1 MRKVI
6 IYGAGALGRVV
17 YRLVKD
23 KCSVICFLDRNPQLN
38 HTKQCGISVMV
49 PEVFEDDRNA
59 VVLVS
64 MVAAAFCSV
73 KRYLQK
79 LGFRNVVFANDFI
92 GELYPNIPVWKNW
105 LLKDKFCAGGGILED
120 LADDRSKADY
130 QNSMRWLADRNDE
143 GLTVHDKN
151 TYFPDFLTASI
162 QKYCSL
168 MCDTNILESGYGE
181 QFLKLV
187 KQGHIYGFIVWPVL
201 DMPKAADRKT
211 IFYVQAGKHQEGYK
225 TRIGTAELVDSLEPV
240 WCVERSLD
248 EQMAGITVDYL
259 RVSSADP
266 VLPVLAGGMEMIR
279 KNRPMIAVN
288 IGHYEEDFTCAPE
301 FLKNNLQRYLFFYRC
316 HKYQACD
323 FIIYA
328 VPEEKYVKER
338 SLANLNLCE

>member
-105 LLKDKFCAGGGILED
+105 LLKDKFCAGGGY
-120 LADDRSKADY
+120 S
-130 QNSMRWLADRNDE
+130 
-143 GLTVHDKN
+143 
-151 TYFPDFLTASI
+151 
-162 QKYCSL
+162 
-168 MCDTNILESGYGE
+168 
-181 QFLKLV
+181 
-187 KQGHIYGFIVWPVL
+187 
-201 DMPKAADRKT
+201 
-211 IFYVQAGKHQEGYK
+211 
-225 TRIGTAELVDSLEPV
+225 
-240 WCVERSLD
+240 
-248 EQMAGITVDYL
+248 
-259 RVSSADP
+259 
-266 VLPVLAGGMEMIR
+266 
-279 KNRPMIAVN
+279 
-288 IGHYEEDFTCAPE
+288 
-301 FLKNNLQRYLFFYRC
+301 
-316 HKYQACD
+316 
-323 FIIYA
+323 
-328 VPEEKYVKER
+328 
-338 SLANLNLCE
+338 